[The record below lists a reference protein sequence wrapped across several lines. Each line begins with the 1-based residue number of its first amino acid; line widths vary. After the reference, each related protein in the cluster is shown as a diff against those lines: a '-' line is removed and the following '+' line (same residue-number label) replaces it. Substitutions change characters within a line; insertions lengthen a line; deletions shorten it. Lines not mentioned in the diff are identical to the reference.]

1 MNKLPTSFAAT
12 GQQDKMKTFVKNFAT
27 NQASEV
33 SSTSNVLQWIDGGFD
48 LNNIPH
54 AAIDELRELAE
65 VAQVETLGNQV
76 GVERVRLEGRG
87 DDGEPGW
94 LTAGAHVEDK
104 VLVSDLRQ
112 RPHVLQPGGDLL
124 VILRSP
130 AVDDDISVPTTVV
143 DHAAPARAAVDF
155 ATELQLRVLY
165 SEVPESQVHHL
176 VCDEGVGEDAVLPP
190 RVINDLTVV

>member
-1 MNKLPTSFAAT
+1 MEVGKAGRVVQERDLHFTLQENVVGRQTAVGEVLGVQVREGVNNLPED
-12 GQQDKMKTFVKNFAT
+12 GQ
-27 NQASEV
+27 
-33 SSTSNVLQWIDGGFD
+33 
-48 LNNIPH
+48 
-54 AAIDELRELAE
+54 LAV
-65 VAQVETLGNQV
+65 VAQPETLCDQV
-76 GVERVRLEGRG
+76 GVERGSLDGVG
-87 DDGEPGW
+87 DDGEPGGF
-94 LTAGAHVEDK
+94 TAGAHVKDK

-124 VILRSP
+124 VILRPP